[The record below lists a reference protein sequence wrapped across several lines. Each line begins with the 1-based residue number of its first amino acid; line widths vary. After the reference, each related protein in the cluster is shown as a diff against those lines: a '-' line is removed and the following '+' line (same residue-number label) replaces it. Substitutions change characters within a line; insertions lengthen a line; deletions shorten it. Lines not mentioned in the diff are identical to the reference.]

1 MGHRPWKG
9 MKTNCWCH
17 LTCHLERCIRREG
30 NYHTKISQFKEK
42 GKVEKGRK
50 AGVEGGK
57 KTETVVYT
65 TGPTYTS
72 RVLGLLSYTS

>member
-1 MGHRPWKG
+1 MGHRPRKD

-30 NYHTKISQFKEK
+30 NYHTKISQFKKK

-50 AGVEGGK
+50 AGVGVGK
-57 KTETVVYT
+57 RQKQLFMA
-65 TGPTYTS
+65 TYPS